1 MRRFLITPNGDPVIT
16 HSDEPFPAGTIEI
29 PLTSESEEIPHLQ
42 LRVAWAYGAE
52 IEILNKID
60 KKWQPAPNPLF
71 GEAYVYRIKPS
82 NPNADEIASIREEM
96 LKLEKRLGE
105 LS

>member
-1 MRRFLITPNGDPVIT
+1 MKVVIDNRGGVDN
-16 HSDEPFPAGTIEI
+16 HYNSYVSDDKSNIEI
-29 PLTSESEEIPHLQ
+29 PWAEAVKIPHLQ

-52 IEILNKID
+52 IEMWDPYYERWCPK
-60 KKWQPAPNPLF
+60 ANPHF
-71 GEAYVYRIKPS
+71 CDNAKYRIKLS
-82 NPNADEIASIREEM
+82 NPNADEIASVREEM

>member
-1 MRRFLITPNGDPVIT
+1 MSKMVIEPCGLRVQIRSDIYQSNDQAIEVPV
-16 HSDEPFPAGTIEI
+16 SAV
-29 PLTSESEEIPHLQ
+29 IPHLQ

-52 IEILNKID
+52 IEVLSKFD
-60 KKWQPAPNPLF
+60 EKWHPALKPNF
-71 GEAYVYRIKPS
+71 GEAFVYRIKPS